1 MRLHFSFPYCNI
13 QDVVP
18 QFPIKCS
25 VEWVDA
31 EDPLFLL
38 YTSGS
43 TGKPKAPNYPDSGRC
58 WDIVDKYKVTIF
70 YTAPT
75 LVRSLMRESDEVI
88 TLGLKSDGLTSMVC
102 VQITP
107 LPGAWPQKPGSAT
120 FPFFGIQIKGQG
132 IYAFVTLV
140 EGIPYSEELRKSLVL
155 AVRNQVFGVEPG
167 PGICRGP
174 EEEKDEIRSAAA
186 IYFPHPTSADK
197 KELAL
202 VVLCLTETLH
212 DNSTSYG
219 KRGFR

>member
-88 TLGLKSDGLTSMVC
+88 TLGDKDGYFWLTGRVDDVINVSYFVDLLTKRISC
-102 VQITP
+102 QIGAFAAP
-107 LPGAWPQKPGSAT
+107 DKIHWAPGLPKTRSGK
-120 FPFFGIQIKGQG
+120 IMRRI
-132 IYAFVTLV
+132 
-140 EGIPYSEELRKSLVL
+140 LRKIASGQLDELGDTSTL
-155 AVRNQVFGVEPG
+155 ADPSVVDQL
-167 PGICRGP
+167 I
-174 EEEKDEIRSAAA
+174 
-186 IYFPHPTSADK
+186 
-197 KELAL
+197 AL
-202 VVLCLTETLH
+202 RDC
-212 DNSTSYG
+212 
-219 KRGFR
+219 